1 MPGMLCAIR
10 GGPSSQYTVDHAAT
24 LAAQEGLPLTFLYI
38 IDLAFLSRSASSQV
52 GLVTR
57 EMTQMA
63 EFILLQAQLR
73 AQSVGVDAEG
83 TIRRGTVQEE
93 ILACCRDMAADI
105 LILGK
110 PAEAHG
116 ENIFTTAWLESF
128 SQRVKAECG
137 TRVIVVKGKESLLT
151 PGSMIEES

>member
-1 MPGMLCAIR
+1 
-10 GGPSSQYTVDHAAT
+10 
-24 LAAQEGLPLTFLYI
+24 
-38 IDLAFLSRSASSQV
+38 V

-137 TRVIVVKGKESLLT
+137 TRVIVVKGKESL
-151 PGSMIEES
+151 

>member
-10 GGPSSQYTVDHAAT
+10 GGPSSQYTVDHAAA
-24 LAAQEGLPLTFLYI
+24 LAVQEGLPLTFLYI
-38 IDLAFLSRSASSQV
+38 IDLAFLARSTSSQV

-73 AQSVGVDAEG
+73 AQSVGVDTEVA
-83 TIRRGTVQEE
+83 IRRGKVQDE
-93 ILACCRDMAADI
+93 ILASCRKMAADI
-105 LILGK
+105 LVLGQ

-116 ENIFTTAWLESF
+116 ENIFTTDWLESF
-128 SQRVKAECG
+128 SQRVKTECG
-137 TRVIVVKGKESLLT
+137 TRVIVVKGKESL
-151 PGSMIEES
+151 